1 MCESV
6 PSHSHDRDAVVVGD
20 GDDLD
25 AAAQQHARGEDLTP
39 LALMAMSSMAPP
51 LQARASAIAAE
62 TRRADR
68 RSDELLVAMR
78 EFNEIMRE
86 NNATMKAILQR
97 LLSLAPEQ

>member
-25 AAAQQHARGEDLTP
+25 AAAQQHAREDLTP
-39 LALMAMSSMAPP
+39 LALMAMSSMAP

-97 LLSLAPEQ
+97 LLTLAPEQ